1 MYQTTQPLY
10 VESAGIEEGIMLTS
24 NDYCPECGGVSHSD
38 SPLVLEHSDLSCSF
52 RWDGEQWKPLP
63 YEIIER
69 ERYGDDFAA
78 DLDEA
83 FNTLFD
89 ELDKLPKEHRT
100 KAFDML
106 SKNPWFNEAE
116 RS

>member
-1 MYQTTQPLY
+1 MRDEPDMS
-10 VESAGIEEGIMLTS
+10 ERAM
-24 NDYCPECGGVSHSD
+24 
-38 SPLVLEHSDLSCSF
+38 VLAE
-52 RWDGEQWKPLP
+52 
-63 YEIIER
+63 ER
-69 ERYGDDFAA
+69 EQMDREDLAA